1 MSAQFINQ
9 CIEDM
14 RTIAR
19 SGSWTLEAQVRA
31 YDLLGLLCDAGVE
44 DRDGSSTVDTDDAR
58 ARQQFC
64 EEYDSLA
71 PAFEKTYDEAALQAL
86 LAQHLQPYKDA
97 VDKAASKVAKLTDLH
112 ECAKSTFDIWQNK
125 GLFARQ
131 KAIRILRQ
139 KAGFRLETKR
149 IGNYVAK
156 TFDLMNE
163 ARTEYARAQQSL
175 FAADFSYKIK
185 PGIYQE
191 IRKKLA

>member
-1 MSAQFINQ
+1 MLTHFINQ

-14 RTIAR
+14 RTIAQ

-31 YDLLGLLCDAGVE
+31 YDLLELLCDHAIEGE
-44 DRDGSSTVDTDDAR
+44 AASH
-58 ARQQFC
+58 FC
-64 EEYDSLA
+64 KEYDALA
-71 PAFEKTYDEAALQAL
+71 PSLDKAYNEATLQVL
-86 LAQHLQPYKDA
+86 SAQHLQPYK
-97 VDKAASKVAKLTDLH
+97 AALAQAEVKVARLTDLH
-112 ECAKSTFDIWQNK
+112 ECAKSTFDIWQTK

-163 ARTEYARAQQSL
+163 ARAEYGRAQQIL
-175 FAADFSYKIK
+175 FAVDVSYKIK
-185 PGIYQE
+185 PGVYQE
-191 IRKKLA
+191 IRKHLSSLLPEDNPLT